1 MAKKSEEVKEQE
13 EIEAPK
19 EETVPD
25 PLESLRSE
33 LQSMQDR
40 LSKTETQAKEL
51 GSKLTRAQQENA
63 ELVRFHKATLP
74 KINKT
79 FEERWEDSP
88 ETAVHQ
94 EIEQRITP
102 VVDQNTKLSAEL
114 ALTRIIA
121 KNPSWGEY
129 EDRVRELGE
138 EFPEITY
145 KGERGIMRLFQ
156 MVHAERLEMKKK
168 PNGEDMDK
176 TKALTESASAKV
188 SSESPTKVK
197 LNSDQL
203 LIARKLGIKPE
214 DYAKHLKEAELA
226 QG

>member
-1 MAKKSEEVKEQE
+1 VAKKEEKEEVLETPE
-13 EIEAPK
+13 PK
-19 EETVPD
+19 PD
-25 PLESLRSE
+25 PLDKLREE
-33 LQSMQDR
+33 LSGMQDR
-40 LSKTETQAKEL
+40 LSKTENQAKEL
-51 GSKLTRAQQENA
+51 GSKLTKAQQENA

-74 KINKT
+74 KINKS
-79 FEERWEDSP
+79 FEDRWEESP

-94 EIEQRITP
+94 EIETRMAP
-102 VVDQNTKLSAEL
+102 VADQATKLSAEL

-156 MVHAERLEMKKK
+156 MVHAEKMDAKAK
-168 PNGEDMDK
+168 PKNGEDMDK
-176 TKALTESASAKV
+176 TKAITEEPSAKA
-188 SSESPTKVK
+188 SEQTTGKTR

-203 LIARKLGIKPE
+203 LICRKLGIKPE
-214 DYAKHLKEAELA
+214 EYAKHMKEAEVV
-226 QG
+226 G